1 MAIRLFFN
9 IFATTQLFSPII
21 GESKQVRE
29 RLQALSLK
37 VQSQLKSVGRI
48 PSKKLPVN
56 INFTY
61 YVNKNNY
68 DPNSLL
74 IITYEIISVLGLTTV
89 IQDVNNKTVKSISLT
104 VSSKYVDLFTREGC
118 TIEFTKD

>member
-1 MAIRLFFN
+1 MQIRLFFN
-9 IFATTQLFSPII
+9 IFATTQLFSPIPN
-21 GESKQVRE
+21 ESKQVKD
-29 RLQALSLK
+29 RLQALGLK
-37 VQSQLKSVGRI
+37 IQAQLKNIGRI

-56 INFTY
+56 INITY
-61 YVNKNNY
+61 FVNKNNY

-74 IITYEIISVLGLTTV
+74 ILSYEIISILRLATI

-118 TIEFTKD
+118 AIEFTN

>member
-1 MAIRLFFN
+1 MQIRLFFN
-9 IFATTQLFSPII
+9 IFATTQLFSPIPN
-21 GESKQVRE
+21 ESKQVKD
-29 RLQALSLK
+29 RLQALGLK
-37 VQSQLKSVGRI
+37 IQAQLKNIGRI

-56 INFTY
+56 IKITY
-61 YVNKNNY
+61 FVNKNNY

-74 IITYEIISVLGLTTV
+74 ILSYEIISILRLATI

-118 TIEFTKD
+118 AIEFTN

>member
-1 MAIRLFFN
+1 M
-9 IFATTQLFSPII
+9 P

-29 RLQALSLK
+29 RLQELSLK
-37 VQSQLKSVGRI
+37 IQAQLKGVGRI
-48 PSKKLPVN
+48 PSKKLPVH
-56 INFTY
+56 IKFTY
-61 YVNKNNY
+61 FVNKNNY

-74 IITYEIISVLGLTTV
+74 IITYKIISILGLTTV

-118 TIEFTKD
+118 SIEFTTD